1 MSGTDRSGGSY
12 LAAMN
17 PRLRTALVTGGV
29 AVALVVVT
37 QLVLPGSGG
46 GRGTPTAVLFNGLVR
61 GVLTALIAVGLVV
74 VHRVTRIVNFAQT
87 AIGAA
92 GATLAFDLLT
102 LTSTPWWLALLLG
115 GIVAAGAGLVFDIT
129 IGRRFFLAPRVV
141 LTTATIAVA
150 GLLSGISST
159 LVAEL
164 PFFPDVSE
172 RSLEQVTGTGLL
184 RERLPFADWSFTIGD
199 VRIPFGFVDLFAI
212 GVGLAAIVAIAAFFR
227 FTASGNALRAM
238 AENIE
243 RTSLLGISTGRL
255 SSLVWLLTGAL
266 SGIGLILTGV
276 LTSPA
281 AVQGV
286 APQVLLPAL
295 AASVLARMASV
306 PAAAA
311 IAIAIEIA
319 RAAFG
324 WSFQQDLA
332 VFDLL
337 LFGVIAGGL
346 LLQRP
351 LLARSEVGA
360 GVSWEATREQRQ
372 VPRELRAVPGI
383 RISRWALVATG
394 VVAVAVYPHVV
405 GVGSVLLGGVI
416 ATTAIIALSVLVLT
430 GWAGQVSLGQFGFAA
445 VGGVVGGALT
455 GTVGIPFWF
464 GGPITAAFTAAFAAL
479 VGIPALRIRG
489 LFLAV
494 STFAFAVAV
503 QSMLFD
509 ERYFGWLL
517 PDRIDRPTLLVLDFR
532 DETSM
537 YYLCTAAFA
546 LCVVLVGNLR
556 RSRTGR
562 MLIAARE
569 NEANL
574 QTFAISALRAKLL
587 AFAVSGALAGFGG
600 FLLVHLLRG
609 TAAASFAP
617 QRSVDVFLVAVLG
630 GVSSVPGV
638 VLGTVLIEAK
648 GYFLSGNAYWQSVDP
663 FFLILLLFIEPAGL
677 IGLVNRMRDA
687 VLRIV
692 AQRRRLIVP
701 SLFADRDPTDLEAQ
715 LVPLA
720 PPSGNTGLAALE
732 LDERY
737 VLPTDLYLG
746 SKLRLFSKPKTTA
759 GPSREAAVIGAAL
772 DSVEGDEA

>member
-1 MSGTDRSGGSY
+1 
-12 LAAMN
+12 
-17 PRLRTALVTGGV
+17 VH
-29 AVALVVVT
+29 
-37 QLVLPGSGG
+37 
-46 GRGTPTAVLFNGLVR
+46 

-74 VHRVTRIVNFAQT
+74 VYRVTRVVNFAQT

-92 GATLAFDLLT
+92 GAELAFNLLS
-102 LTSTPWWLALLLG
+102 LTSTPWWIALVLG
-115 GIVAAGAGLVFDIT
+115 VATAAGAGLVFDIT
-129 IGRRFFLAPRVV
+129 IGRRFFRAPRLV

-150 GLLSGISST
+150 GLLSGLSRT
-159 LVAEL
+159 LVGEL
-164 PFFPDVSE
+164 PFFPDTSE
-172 RSLEQVTGTGLL
+172 RSIEQLTGTGLL
-184 RERLPFADWSFTIGD
+184 RNRLPFADWSFEIGN

-212 GVGLAAIVAIAAFFR
+212 GIGAAAIVGIALFFR
-227 FTASGNALRAM
+227 LTPSGTALRAM
-238 AENIE
+238 AENVE
-243 RTSLLGISTGRL
+243 RTSLLGMSTGRL
-255 SSLVWLLTGAL
+255 SSMVWIITGAL

-281 AVQGV
+281 AVSGT
-286 APQVLLPAL
+286 APRVLLPAL
-295 AASVLARMASV
+295 AAAVLARMTSIPLA
-306 PAAAA
+306 AAAA
-311 IAIAIEIA
+311 IAIELA

-324 WSFQQDLA
+324 WEYQQDLPI
-332 VFDLL
+332 FDLL
-337 LFGVIAGGL
+337 LFGVIAGGQ

-351 LLARSEVGA
+351 LLARSEDGA
-360 GVSWEATREQRQ
+360 GVSWDATQEQRQ
-372 VPRELRAVPGI
+372 VPRELRDVTGVRVA
-383 RISRWALVATG
+383 RWALTALG
-394 VVAVAVYPHVV
+394 VVFVVVYPHVV

-430 GWAGQVSLGQFGFAA
+430 GWAGQVSLGQYGFAA
-445 VGGVVGGALT
+445 IGGVVGGALT
-455 GTVGIPFWF
+455 GSVGIPFWF
-464 GGPITAAFTAAFAAL
+464 AAPVTAAITAAFAAL
-479 VGIPALRIRG
+479 IGIPALRIRG

-494 STFAFAVAV
+494 STFAFAIAV
-503 QSMLFD
+503 HSTLFSD
-509 ERYFGWLL
+509 RYFGWLL

-537 YYLCTAAFA
+537 YYLCTGAFL
-546 LCVVLVGNLR
+546 LCMVLVGNLR

-574 QTFAISALRAKLL
+574 QTFAISAFRAKLV

-609 TAAASFAP
+609 TAAGSFAP

-638 VLGTVLIEAK
+638 VIGTILVEAK
-648 GYFLSGNAYWQSVDP
+648 GYFLSGNQYFASIEP
-663 FFLILLLFIEPAGL
+663 FFIIVLLFIEPAGL

-701 SLFADRDPTDLEAQ
+701 SLFADRDPADLAAQ
-715 LVPLA
+715 LIPLA
-720 PPSGNTGLAALE
+720 PAQANTGLEAIE

-737 VLPTDLYLG
+737 VMTSDLYLG
-746 SKLRLFSKPKTTA
+746 SRLRLFSKAKVS
-759 GPSREAAVIGAAL
+759 GPSREAAVIGAAVE
-772 DSVEGDEA
+772 SVEDET